1 MEILTYLTDWHRA
14 LAGAVL
20 GAIMGSFI
28 GALCSRWPGGQ
39 SIISGRSRCDGCN
52 RDLGVW
58 ELIPVISFLSQDGR
72 CRGCGTAIGGTQLFA
87 EIAAMTIGGGAF
99 LFLPPAEAINLSLL
113 GWLLLPLI
121 ILDFEHLWL
130 PDRLLAILGFTG
142 LTAGILGKEQYDW
155 PVQIVAAIAGWLA
168 LSGVRWVY
176 QKLRNIEGMG
186 SGDPKLF
193 AALALWILP
202 DNLPML
208 LLGAS
213 ILGLAFAL
221 LPRPN
226 STAAQQQLPF
236 GSFLGISAIVMIAVD
251 PLLN

>member
-28 GALCSRWPGGQ
+28 GALCSRWPARQ
-39 SIISGRSRCDGCN
+39 SIVSGRSRCDGCN
-52 RDLGVW
+52 TDLGIW
-58 ELIPVISFLSQDGR
+58 ELIPVISFLLQDGR
-72 CRGCGTAIGGTQLFA
+72 CNRCGSEIGGTQLFA
-87 EIAAMTIGGGAF
+87 EITAMTIGGAAF
-99 LFLPPAEAINLSLL
+99 LFLPPADAINLAFL
-113 GWLLLPLI
+113 GWLLLPII

-130 PDRLLAILGFTG
+130 PDKLLAILGLTG
-142 LTAGILGKEQYDW
+142 LTVGILGKEQYDW
-155 PVQIVAAIAGWLA
+155 PLQIVAAIASWLV
-168 LSGVRWVY
+168 LSGIRWIY
-176 QKLRNIEGMG
+176 RRTRNTEGMG

-226 STAAQQQLPF
+226 STDEQQQLPF
-236 GSFLGISAIVMIAVD
+236 GLFLGISAIVMIAVD